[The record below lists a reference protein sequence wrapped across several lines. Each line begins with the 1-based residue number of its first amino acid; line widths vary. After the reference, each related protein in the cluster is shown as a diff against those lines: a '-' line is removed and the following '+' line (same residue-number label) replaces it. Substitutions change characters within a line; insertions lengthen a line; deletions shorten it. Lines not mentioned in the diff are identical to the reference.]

1 MRSYTRIMASEDGLA
16 ATAAHSLFPAS
27 EKARTYTRIKLI
39 SGLAASSLSFLL
51 LLVAYGYTREIE
63 SIARSV
69 SDSDYLTLIIFACII
84 GIVES
89 AVTLPLGYYS
99 GYHVEH
105 RYGLSTQSMG
115 RWAWERL
122 KGFLVTL
129 PIASGLLLFL
139 YYCLRTYADWWWLPV
154 SIAIAILSVVLA
166 RFAPV
171 VIFPLFYKFK
181 PIEEESLK
189 GRILDLCSTARV
201 HVDGIFT
208 FNMSKNTKKVN
219 AGFTGIGKARR
230 IILGDTLVQEFSEEE
245 IETVFAHELGHYKH
259 RHIVIGILT
268 GMVSTFAGLFVVA
281 HLYAWSLALFG
292 FTSLTQIAA
301 LPLLALWLALF
312 GLVTTPIGNL
322 LSRRHEH
329 QADAY
334 AVTQTGNRKAYIS
347 ALQKL
352 ARTNLADPEPHPFIE
367 FLFHSHPSIARRI
380 RTIESLSIP

>member
-1 MRSYTRIMASEDGLA
+1 MAPEGHVPN
-16 ATAAHSLFPAS
+16 AAHSLFPAS
-27 EKARTYTRIKLI
+27 SKAKTYTRTKLI
-39 SGLAASSLSFLL
+39 AGFAASGLSFVLLL
-51 LLVAYGYTREIE
+51 LLVKYGYTREIE
-63 SIARSV
+63 SVSRSLT
-69 SDSDYLTLIIFACII
+69 DNDYLVLLIFAFFI
-84 GIVES
+84 GMLE
-89 AVTLPLGYYS
+89 AVATLPLGYYS
-99 GYHVEH
+99 SYYIEH
-105 RYGLSTQSMG
+105 RYNLSTQSLG

-129 PIASGLLLFL
+129 PIASGLLLLL
-139 YYCLRTYADWWWLPV
+139 YFCLATYADLWWLPV
-154 SIAIAILSVVLA
+154 SITIAVLSVVLA

-171 VIFPLFYKFK
+171 VILPLFYKFR

-189 GRILDLCSTARV
+189 DRILNLCSRARV

-219 AGFTGIGKARR
+219 AGFTGIGKSKR
-230 IILGDTLVQEFSEEE
+230 IILGDTLVREFSEEE

-259 RHIVIGILT
+259 GHIVIGILT
-268 GMVSTFAGLFVVA
+268 GIISTFAGLFLVA
-281 HLYAWSLALFG
+281 HLYEWSLRLFG
-292 FTSLTQIAA
+292 FTSLTEIAA

-312 GLVTTPIGNL
+312 GLVTTPIGNM

-334 AVTQTGNRKAYIS
+334 AVQQTGNRQAFIS

-352 ARTNLADPEPHPFIE
+352 ARTNLTDPEPHPLIE

-380 RTIESLSIP
+380 RTIESLSVQ